1 MAATPATNC
10 TPALS
15 GACARTRAASACALA
30 QSERL
35 SAATACA
42 YSSAAVVMAR
52 ACGTGRA
59 MRRRRAE
66 ARTEYTEPGTASQ
79 SPGRFPVRTGRA
91 DPLHRVALLAQLLH
105 HAVVAEQVQR
115 TDDHQGEIGRAIGR
129 ASSRERVCTYV

>member
-1 MAATPATNC
+1 
-10 TPALS
+10 
-15 GACARTRAASACALA
+15 
-30 QSERL
+30 
-35 SAATACA
+35 
-42 YSSAAVVMAR
+42 MAR

-66 ARTEYTEPGTASQ
+66 ARTEYTEPGIASQ

-115 TDDHQGEIGRAIGR
+115 TDRSEERRVGNECVSTCRSRWSPDHSKKKKNTKTQ
-129 ASSRERVCTYV
+129 TQ